1 MNTIT
6 LVIELELVL
15 AITVMIFGRRQA
27 SPEPSGFRTVRQW
40 FAKLARR
47 KTLSVAI
54 VGLLVLC
61 LRAALVPVLGIPEPA
76 VHDEFSY
83 RLAGDT
89 FARGRLTNPAHPMWI
104 HFESFHIIQQPTYM
118 SMYPPAEGVVLALGE
133 RLGHPWIGQ
142 WLVTAAMCS
151 ALCWMLQG
159 WLPPAWALFGGMLAV
174 LRQGILGYWMNG
186 YWSASVVAIG
196 GALMLGALPRIQP
209 CCRVRN
215 VLLMAAGFVILAN
228 SRPYEGMVLSSTIA
242 VAILIWLMGPQR
254 PRLSVALGHLVVPLA
269 LTLTL
274 AAAGTG
280 YYNYRVTG
288 NPLLMP
294 YMVNHRIYGQAP
306 LFLWQK
312 LLAPPPY
319 HHAVMREFYEHG
331 LGIYRYERTFNGF
344 LWTCLNRVWMMWGFY
359 LGPALSIPLLAF
371 PCIVRDRKMRF
382 PLVASAVLALGLAFE
397 TWMLPHYAAPALGLL
412 YLGLLQCMRHLR
424 HWRWRGKPVGSAL
437 VGMVPLILCTM
448 IIIRLTAILAHVRI
462 EPAWP
467 PGNVARAQIARDL
480 QNAPGLHLI
489 LVHYDKTHVP
499 DKEWVYNAADIDN
512 AKVVWARDM
521 GEHDNKELV
530 QYFKNRKVWIVEPD
544 TWPVRLEPS
553 PSYSAPTTR

>member
-1 MNTIT
+1 MDWAVAGNGCH
-6 LVIELELVL
+6 V
-15 AITVMIFGRRQA
+15 
-27 SPEPSGFRTVRQW
+27 FR
-40 FAKLARR
+40 
-47 KTLSVAI
+47 
-54 VGLLVLC
+54 
-61 LRAALVPVLGIPEPA
+61 PVLDAPGLA
-76 VHDEFSY
+76 AASMGAFRRHAG
-83 RLAGDT
+83 RLA
-89 FARGRLTNPAHPMWI
+89 PW
-104 HFESFHIIQQPTYM
+104 HFR
-118 SMYPPAEGVVLALGE
+118 VLDE
-133 RLGHPWIGQ
+133 RLLERFCGCDRRSSCARC
-142 WLVTAAMCS
+142 AAENSTSLPRTGRPLDGRGLGDSCQQS
-151 ALCWMLQG
+151 ALRGDGSQ
-159 WLPPAWALFGGMLAV
+159 
-174 LRQGILGYWMNG
+174 
-186 YWSASVVAIG
+186 
-196 GALMLGALPRIQP
+196 
-209 CCRVRN
+209 
-215 VLLMAAGFVILAN
+215 
-228 SRPYEGMVLSSTIA
+228 STVA
-242 VAILIWLMGPQR
+242 VAMLIWLMGPQR
-254 PRLSVALGHLVVPLA
+254 PRLSVALGHLVVPLV

-312 LLAPPPY
+312 SLAPPPY
-319 HHAVMREFYEHG
+319 HHAVMREFYEHD

-344 LWTCLNRVWMMWGFY
+344 LWTCLDRAWMMWGFY

-371 PCIVRDRKMRF
+371 PCIVRDRRMRF
-382 PLVASAVLALGLAFE
+382 PLVAGAVLVLGLAFE

-437 VGMVPLILCTM
+437 VRMVPLILCTM
-448 IIIRLTAILAHVRI
+448 IILRLTAILAHVQI

-467 PGNVARAQIARDL
+467 PGNVARAQIVRAL
-480 QNAPGLHLI
+480 HNAPGQHLI
-489 LVHYDKTHVP
+489 LVRYGKTHVP
-499 DKEWVYNAADIDN
+499 DNEWVYNAADIDN

-544 TWPVRLEPS
+544 AWPVRLEPS